1 VKTLLCLAILTLAGP
16 PSRLVAQD
24 LITFRFH
31 GVVNQVQID
40 EGPAPPGVGVGSCFD
55 GTYIFDPAATDS
67 ANYDYH
73 GVYHTLTPGAVQ
85 ASIEDLHWHAD
96 ESFVAII
103 NGEPQQRDV
112 YEAGA
117 SRITLGGPPELAQRL
132 DIWIFQLTLSGD
144 GDNLSDASLLQ
155 SPPEISAWSEARL
168 LMIGESTIYSGL
180 DPMPAVMISASL
192 TSLELAGNLAQDDLA
207 AWQANFGS
215 TVSATRGQG
224 DMDGDGG
231 VDGGD
236 FLAWQQ
242 RIGGSAPAM
251 VTTAVPEPG
260 VVIIVLMACGAGS
273 IYQRRPRP
281 SFLRQA

>member
-1 VKTLLCLAILTLAGP
+1 MRPLFLFVLFLFGQPVQLL
-16 PSRLVAQD
+16 AQE

-40 EGPAPPGVGVGSCFD
+40 EGPAPPGIGPGSSFD
-55 GTYIFDPAATDS
+55 GTYTFDPAAIDT

-117 SRITLGGPPELAQRL
+117 SRITLDGPPELAERL

-168 LMIGESTIYSGL
+168 LM
-180 DPMPAVMISASL
+180 
-192 TSLELAGNLAQDDLA
+192 
-207 AWQANFGS
+207 
-215 TVSATRGQG
+215 
-224 DMDGDGG
+224 
-231 VDGGD
+231 
-236 FLAWQQ
+236 
-242 RIGGSAPAM
+242 
-251 VTTAVPEPG
+251 
-260 VVIIVLMACGAGS
+260 
-273 IYQRRPRP
+273 
-281 SFLRQA
+281 